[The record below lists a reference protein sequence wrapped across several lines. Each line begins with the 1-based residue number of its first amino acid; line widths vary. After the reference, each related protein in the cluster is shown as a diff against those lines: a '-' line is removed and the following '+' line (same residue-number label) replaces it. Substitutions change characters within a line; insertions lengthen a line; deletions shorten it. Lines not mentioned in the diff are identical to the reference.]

1 MKKNYT
7 KPMFNIDVFSLTQSI
22 AATCPALNRDAELGR
37 PNHWSKENCGWD
49 MGNIIVFVEEDPC
62 SDIQW
67 GEDDPF
73 EGVCYNNPDGGSEIF
88 GS

>member
-22 AATCPALNRDAELGR
+22 AATCPALNRDAELGE
-37 PNHWSKENCGWD
+37 PNHYSKETCGWD
-49 MGNIIVFVEEDPC
+49 MGNTIVFVEESICYDV
-62 SDIQW
+62 QL
-67 GEDDPF
+67 GEDDEF
-73 EGVCYNNPDGGSEIF
+73 EGVCYNNPDGGTQIF